1 MKNRCL
7 FVAGML
13 VLLALL
19 YASPSIAQAA
29 AGSADDKTMVLSHV
43 AEDYLDWN
51 VSAVGHY
58 GSGRWNDELAW
69 HVQVGLYRV
78 EDGML
83 IQKTLHVLTNP
94 LRAGEEIHYD
104 DIELVP
110 VPLSAL
116 AAERIEALT
125 PEEAA
130 YALAD
135 WIDVEKIP
143 WLAEFMLEDGEY
155 WENLGAFS
163 NKLIGVAVNGEGKQS
178 LRVALWNGQEYD
190 EILSSPAQEKS
201 FWLNEIHS
209 WEDELE
215 LDVDNGLVYVNCGMD
230 APGIYGVNTGTGI
243 WSFGNGLVWDVTWRI
258 DYDSSNQLYPGVP
271 TFPLS
276 LTEMDLTAVPLTA
289 NVDVLAAMDAAGW
302 ACVQVNGA
310 EMRDEPDGNAVA
322 ACYARLFGQI
332 KEEQGDWVLL
342 QIGGEINGGSG
353 WFRREDLAF
362 GQEGYFIPCG
372 FPSYYYTDDEYSLND
387 TAHLN
392 EALRGLPEPLSE
404 DEYHLAWLVGKKP
417 EGDWLVL
424 VDADIVCTAAPDA
437 FSNIGEPEEYEDPR
451 YQYDWDDDG
460 FRTLE
465 FIMDDTGLS
474 FLRVIMADDTV
485 FVRDTFPQHCYLETY
500 HDGSAILMDYYM
512 KMPDGPLS
520 WDEVPLENHIWMT
533 FEFLEGKW
541 VLTDCTDAQ
550 TWMAK
555 VENGRFTFTDYS
567 RPGPDW
573 EWQAFLDNDLMTFDF
588 LQLEAL
594 IGQYNAIMPERPSLA
609 GDEG

>member
-69 HVQVGLYRV
+69 HVQVGLYRA

-83 IQKTLHVLTNP
+83 IQKTLHVLVNP
-94 LRAGEEIHYD
+94 LRAGEEIRYD
-104 DIELVP
+104 EIELVP
-110 VPLSAL
+110 VPLSTL
-116 AAERIEALT
+116 AVEKIEALT

-135 WIDVEKIP
+135 WIDVEIIP
-143 WLAEFMLEDGEY
+143 WLAEFMLEDGEH

-230 APGIYGVNTGTGI
+230 APGIDGVNTGTGI
-243 WSFGNGLVWDVTWRI
+243 WTFWNGLVWNGTLGI
-258 DYDSSNQLYPGVP
+258 SGESSNELYPGVP

-276 LTEMDLTAVPLTA
+276 LTEMDLSAVPLT
-289 NVDVLAAMDAAGW
+289 NTGVLAAIDAAGW
-302 ACVQVNGA
+302 ACVRVNGA
-310 EMRDEPDGNAVA
+310 EMRDAPDGDVIAS
-322 ACYARLFGQI
+322 CYARLFGQI
-332 KEEQGDWVLL
+332 KEEQGDWVRL
-342 QIGGEINGGSG
+342 QIGGEEHGGSG

-362 GQEGYFIPCG
+362 GREGFFVPCG
-372 FPSYYYTDDEYSLND
+372 FPSYDYEDLY
-387 TAHLN
+387 APHLN
-392 EALRGLPEPLSE
+392 EVLQGLPAPLE
-404 DEYHLAWLVGKKP
+404 DEYNSTLAWLIGVQSN
-417 EGDWLVL
+417 GDWLVL
-424 VDADIVCTAAPDA
+424 VDADILCTAAPEA
-437 FSNIGEPEEYEDPR
+437 FSDIGEPVDYYDPR
-451 YQYDWDDDG
+451 YQYDWDDDD

-512 KMPDGPLS
+512 KMPDGPLP

-573 EWQAFLDNDLMTFDF
+573 EWMADLDNDLMTFDF

-594 IGQYNAIMPERPSLA
+594 IDQYNAIMPERPSLV

>member
-1 MKNRCL
+1 MKNKCL
-7 FVAGML
+7 FAVIIAL
-13 VLLALL
+13 VLALL
-19 YASPSIAQAA
+19 CAAPSAAQVAGWNEDKAPAPEKIA
-29 AGSADDKTMVLSHV
+29 L
-43 AEDYLDWN
+43 E
-51 VSAVGHY
+51 
-58 GSGRWNDELAW
+58 
-69 HVQVGLYRV
+69 
-78 EDGML
+78 
-83 IQKTLHVLTNP
+83 
-94 LRAGEEIHYD
+94 
-104 DIELVP
+104 
-110 VPLSAL
+110 
-116 AAERIEALT
+116 
-125 PEEAA
+125 
-130 YALAD
+130 D
-135 WIDVEKIP
+135 WIDMQKLP
-143 WLAEFMLEDGEY
+143 GLAEFMLEDDER

-163 NKLIGVAVNGEGKQS
+163 DKLIGVAVNGEGKQ
-178 LRVALWNGQEYD
+178 RICIAYWNGQGYD

-209 WEDELE
+209 WKDELE
-215 LDVDNGLVYVNCGMD
+215 LIVDDGLVYVYCGGD
-230 APGIYGVNTGTGI
+230 APGIDGVNTGWGI
-243 WSFGNGLVWDVTWRI
+243 WTFENGLSWEVSLGVS
-258 DYDSSNQLYPGVP
+258 YENSNELYPGDP

-276 LTEMDLTAVPLTA
+276 LMEMDLTAVPMTNEEL
-289 NVDVLAAMDAAGW
+289 LASIDAAGW
-302 ACVQVNGA
+302 ACVRVNGA

-353 WFRREDLAF
+353 WFRRADLAF

-387 TAHLN
+387 TEHLN

-424 VDADIVCTAAPDA
+424 VDADILCTAAPDA

-451 YQYDWDDDG
+451 YQYDWDDGD

-474 FLRVIMADDTV
+474 FLRVIMADDTA

-512 KMPDGPLS
+512 KMPDGPLH

-533 FEFLEGKW
+533 FQFLEGKW
-541 VLTDCTDAQ
+541 VLTDCTDGQ

-555 VENGRFTFTDYS
+555 VENGVITFTDYDL
-567 RPGPDW
+567 PAPEW
-573 EWQAFLDNDLMTFDF
+573 EWTGAMNDDLMTFDF
-588 LQLEAL
+588 LKLETL
-594 IGQYNAIMPERPSLA
+594 IDEYNAVMPDRPSIEEQWKYRN
-609 GDEG
+609 GP